1 MKYQE
6 NGNPELKE
14 TRAKITDL
22 DKKIERLNYAIAEGI
37 DFQST
42 IDQLKEFK
50 KTREELAIRLDELK
64 IKERIYR
71 PESLRLLMKQLSKE
85 RKETAEGRKK
95 LIAMLVNKVIIYRSG
110 KLQVVF
116 NVLNDSQPIIR
127 ESWYQAL
134 DCAVH
139 QWRITQ
145 AVEGV
150 GLENR

>member
-1 MKYQE
+1 MRLRAVYTEKDD
-6 NGNPELKE
+6 GTFDGVRMIAAFPERRTEISQNVFAARGDGK
-14 TRAKITDL
+14 R
-22 DKKIERLNYAIAEGI
+22 Y
-37 DFQST
+37 
-42 IDQLKEFK
+42 
-50 KTREELAIRLDELK
+50 
-64 IKERIYR
+64 Y
-71 PESLRLLMKQLSKE
+71 

-139 QWRITQ
+139 QRRITQ
-145 AVEGV
+145 VVEGA